1 LGLAE
6 LLIGEN
12 PKSTV
17 HPRIMKANEEFIPWN
32 ELESKINALEIA
44 LNVND
49 VGMIRLMLKQLVNG
63 YIPSDDIVDWVY
75 LEQEDEAQKLGLNG
89 V

>member
-1 LGLAE
+1 
-6 LLIGEN
+6 
-12 PKSTV
+12 
-17 HPRIMKANEEFIPWN
+17 MKAHEEFIPWN

-75 LEQEDEAQKLGLNG
+75 LEQEDEAQKSGLNG

>member
-1 LGLAE
+1 
-6 LLIGEN
+6 
-12 PKSTV
+12 
-17 HPRIMKANEEFIPWN
+17 M
-32 ELESKINALEIA
+32 ESKINALEIA